1 MALQHET
8 ILRHWH
14 MLRHIPRYPLKI
26 TARTLKEKLETCGFI
41 ITKRTVE
48 RDLNDLSL
56 AFPLAQD
63 DREKPYGWSWQKD
76 APSFDL
82 PGLDNNEAL
91 TMVMVEQH
99 LINLLPASTV
109 SVLKPYFASAN
120 KQLTATIKA
129 NQVKSWLDKVRTVQP
144 TQSLLAPTIK
154 PEIQQLITEALLAD
168 KQLQISYCNRDAE
181 IKDYRIHLL
190 ALIQRGGLI
199 YLCVRIN
206 DYDNVRLLAMHRIE
220 VAEVLTEAT
229 QYPDGFD
236 LDREIA
242 SGKLD
247 FGTGQMV
254 TLKAKFTAF
263 AGGHLY
269 ETPLSLDQT
278 ITLLPDDSLEVVA
291 TVANTPQLAWWILA
305 LGDGV
310 EVIEPITLRDH
321 IAITL
326 CKAAAIYHP
335 TLPAT

>member
-26 TARTLKEKLETCGFI
+26 TARILKEKLEADGFI

-109 SVLKPYFASAN
+109 KVLEPYFTSAN

-154 PEIQQLITEALLAD
+154 PEIQQVITEALLAD
-168 KQLQISYCNRDAE
+168 KQLQISYRNRDAE
-181 IKDYRIHLL
+181 MKDYRIHLL

-199 YLCVRIN
+199 YLCVCIN

-220 VAEVLTEAT
+220 VAEVLNEAT

-236 LDREIA
+236 VDREIA

-247 FGTGQMV
+247 FGTGQMI
-254 TLKAKFTAF
+254 TLKAKFKAL

-269 ETPLSLDQT
+269 ETPLSFDQT
-278 ITLLPDDSLEVVA
+278 IVILPDDNLEVIA
-291 TVANTPQLAWWILA
+291 TVADTPQLAWWILA

-310 EVIEPITLRDH
+310 EVLEPLSLRTH

-326 CKAAAIYHP
+326 SKAAAIYNP